1 MNAPRYHLITYGC
14 QMNKNDTERIARLLS
29 DLGFKETDVEEDA
42 DLILLNTCSVRQTA
56 ENRVYGKMKDFIDLK
71 SRRPEVIVAIT
82 GCMAGRDKNGELR
95 RRLFAA
101 DLFFPTSEMVKLPR
115 WIAELRPELV
125 NTTDA
130 ITDYLKISPLRSP
143 SAQAFVSIQTGCNKF
158 CTYCVVP
165 YARGLERN
173 RPTSDVIAE
182 IKNCAERGVKE
193 ITFLGQT
200 VNSYRASDPESFSR
214 ANPYV
219 ASAEKQGRFWNHF
232 AALLWEA
239 NETQGIERVNWTAP
253 HPNSMTDD
261 VIDALALPKQ
271 VNFLH
276 LPVQSGSNDVLF
288 RMNRKYTREDFL
300 RVIEKVNAAR
310 PGIAIGTDIIVGF
323 SGETEKDFE
332 DTVSLYREVDFDISY
347 TAQYSPRTGTLAN
360 KLFADDVSREEKR
373 QRWDFMQTLMKE
385 ITLRKNQALVG
396 KTVSVL
402 VDRVENGWAIGNSSE
417 MKVCKFKCSDPGI
430 IGTIVA
436 VTVETALEW
445 QLLSYPVSCAS

>member
-1 MNAPRYHLITYGC
+1 MIDNLIFHGSFRAMNAPRYHLITYGC

-101 DLFFPTSEMVKLPR
+101 DLFFPTSEMVKFSR
-115 WIAELRPELV
+115 DGLRSCV
-125 NTTDA
+125 QSWWNTTDA

-158 CTYCVVP
+158 GTYCVVP

-173 RPTSDVIAE
+173 RPAADVIAE

-193 ITFLGQT
+193 ITLLGQT

-219 ASAEKQGRFWNHF
+219 ASAENR
-232 AALLWEA
+232 
-239 NETQGIERVNWTAP
+239 
-253 HPNSMTDD
+253 D
-261 VIDALALPKQ
+261 V
-271 VNFLH
+271 
-276 LPVQSGSNDVLF
+276 
-288 RMNRKYTREDFL
+288 
-300 RVIEKVNAAR
+300 
-310 PGIAIGTDIIVGF
+310 
-323 SGETEKDFE
+323 FE
-332 DTVSLYREVDFDISY
+332 SFCR
-347 TAQYSPRTGTLAN
+347 
-360 KLFADDVSREEKR
+360 
-373 QRWDFMQTLMKE
+373 
-385 ITLRKNQALVG
+385 
-396 KTVSVL
+396 
-402 VDRVENGWAIGNSSE
+402 
-417 MKVCKFKCSDPGI
+417 
-430 IGTIVA
+430 VA
-436 VTVETALEW
+436 VGGE
-445 QLLSYPVSCAS
+445 

>member
-1 MNAPRYHLITYGC
+1 M
-14 QMNKNDTERIARLLS
+14 
-29 DLGFKETDVEEDA
+29 
-42 DLILLNTCSVRQTA
+42 
-56 ENRVYGKMKDFIDLK
+56 
-71 SRRPEVIVAIT
+71 
-82 GCMAGRDKNGELR
+82 
-95 RRLFAA
+95 
-101 DLFFPTSEMVKLPR
+101 
-115 WIAELRPELV
+115 
-125 NTTDA
+125 
-130 ITDYLKISPLRSP
+130 
-143 SAQAFVSIQTGCNKF
+143 
-158 CTYCVVP
+158 
-165 YARGLERN
+165 
-173 RPTSDVIAE
+173 
-182 IKNCAERGVKE
+182 
-193 ITFLGQT
+193 
-200 VNSYRASDPESFSR
+200 
-214 ANPYV
+214 
-219 ASAEKQGRFWNHF
+219 
-232 AALLWEA
+232 LWEA

-385 ITLRKNQALVG
+385 ITLRKNQALVW
-396 KTVSVL
+396 KNRVST
-402 VDRVENGWAIGNSSE
+402 RR
-417 MKVCKFKCSDPGI
+417 PR
-430 IGTIVA
+430 
-436 VTVETALEW
+436 
-445 QLLSYPVSCAS
+445 